1 MEILGLPLNFDLT
14 HLIPI
19 DILIQM
25 VFGWGKKKEPEYQA
39 PQTEDV
45 PLSQVQ
51 DKVSDLLELRKSQTI
66 SEFIAYRDHVLPLL
80 EEISHIGRA
89 LEEDNLNVDDIDRN
103 IRVIVVR
110 GKKQVIDVIKKDIVE
125 LPKISNIDDVM
136 LFQNVLNQILKKI
149 GDALGRQTRVIHIFA
164 KKYAAKLKE
173 ILAEVNTINAD
184 LKKLLENLE
193 NYTTSSTEITDYID
207 EISELKKFNS
217 DAVGKISSLNDD
229 FVACNEKITSC
240 EESIKAVKSSSE
252 YTELL
257 KQKEMLDN
265 LKLQRTRLNSRVLDQ
280 FTKISRPLG
289 RYEYSSSLDKE
300 QKSLLSGLI
309 ESPSK
314 VLTAQN
320 KDTILIIFE
329 NVKKG
334 ITSGSISVKDKTKAL
349 SLLEYVEK
357 SLDGLILEISEQDS
371 RQEKVN
377 ALIIHLTPSEL
388 PLLEKDL
395 DKTTYNKSVIE
406 SKIHSLESEMSKN
419 EKEIPYL
426 IHDIESTLRRFSNT
440 RYTIIGEN

>member
-19 DILIQM
+19 DIIIQM
-25 VFGWGKKKEPEYQA
+25 VFGWGKKKKPEYQA

-173 ILAEVNTINAD
+173 ILAEVNSINAD

-193 NYTTSSTEITDYID
+193 NYATSSSEITNYID
-207 EISELKKFNS
+207 QISELKKFNS
-217 DAVGKISSLNDD
+217 DAVGKISSLNNDL
-229 FVACNEKITSC
+229 VICNEKIASC
-240 EESIKAVKSSSE
+240 EDSIKSVKSSSE

-265 LKLQRTRLNSRVLDQ
+265 LQLQRTRLNSRILDQ

-334 ITSGSISVKDKTKAL
+334 ITSGSISVKDKAKAL
-349 SLLEYVEK
+349 SQLEYVEK

-371 RQEKVN
+371 KQEKVK
-377 ALIIHLTPSEL
+377 ALIVSLTPSEL

-406 SKIHSLESEMSKN
+406 SKIHSLESEISEN
-419 EKEIPYL
+419 EKKIPHL
-426 IHDIESTLRRFSNT
+426 IHDIEATLRRFSNT
-440 RYTIIGEN
+440 RYTITGEN